1 MPQGTAPPERGGDSG
16 AQDLSPR
23 TGGRGEGSLARRRGW
38 HELSRALTHKKS
50 ANRKIT
56 YVISARAPAQKT
68 TPTPR
73 PRRRRCFMRRAAAN
87 GSRPRQRSRP
97 PWEILL
103 ARIGERPTAMP
114 NTRPRTRARHSA
126 HTGPR
131 GGMRRAL
138 HVGLVSAPCA
148 RRPEAIVFYNV
159 FVLLNLGPRSEPLS
173 QPPAHTCAPARGT
186 CQCARGAVGAFV
198 REAPYNHV

>member
-1 MPQGTAPPERGGDSG
+1 M
-16 AQDLSPR
+16 
-23 TGGRGEGSLARRRGW
+23 ARRRGW

-56 YVISARAPAQKT
+56 YVISARAPEQKT

-73 PRRRRCFMRRAAAN
+73 PRSRRCFMRRAAAN

-114 NTRPRTRARHSA
+114 NTRQAQRAHRPARWHETRTPR
-126 HTGPR
+126 GPR
-131 GGMRRAL
+131 
-138 HVGLVSAPCA
+138 VGAV
-148 RRPEAIVFYNV
+148 RT
-159 FVLLNLGPRSEPLS
+159 
-173 QPPAHTCAPARGT
+173 QARGHRVLQRVCT
-186 CQCARGAVGAFV
+186 AQSWASVQAPLPTPRPHVRTGERHVPVRTWRRWCFCSRGSL
-198 REAPYNHV
+198 